1 ANRRGGCEQKPVKGR
16 HCEEAS
22 PTKQSRATG
31 TSLAPLDCLAATKIE
46 ARSKCPLSQLCA
58 SPHLT
63 LALSAPRGGEGGT
76 RVAGGRGGGG
86 RPRAVTAFSCNRGA
100 RRRAIGLRSQR
111 RSKKCASAVVARS
124 ATRESRRRRR

>member
-1 ANRRGGCEQKPVKGR
+1 MSPSPCRTPTACICSSMRGSSGKATRSASPKRWEAAISDPANRRGGREQKPVKGR

-46 ARSKCPLSQLCA
+46 ARSKRPLSQLCA

-76 RVAGGRGGGG
+76 RVAGG
-86 RPRAVTAFSCNRGA
+86 
-100 RRRAIGLRSQR
+100 
-111 RSKKCASAVVARS
+111 
-124 ATRESRRRRR
+124 